1 MPTDELVIRTPSRRG
16 GPHRVSITDA
26 GLAMVERLAAEGNDQ
41 RTIAKALDLSH
52 TAYRDLIERDEA
64 AREALARG
72 HGALSDELTHHLLS
86 AARKGNITAAIY
98 LTKARLGWIEG
109 QAPDGA
115 PKTAVQVNIQIPR
128 AMTDA
133 EFARVIEGT
142 AAPTAPAKG
151 REGGSLPPPANGEVR
166 P

>member
-1 MPTDELVIRTPSRRG
+1 MAKASL
-16 GPHRVSITDA
+16 TDA
-26 GLAMVERLAAEGNDQ
+26 GLLCVERLAGEGNDQ
-41 RTIAKALDLSH
+41 RTIAKALGLSH
-52 TAYRDLIERDEA
+52 ATYRDLMDRDEA

-72 HGALSDELTHHLLS
+72 HGALADELTHHLLK
-86 AARKGNITAAIY
+86 AARSGNITAAIY

-128 AMTDA
+128 AMSDA
-133 EFARVIEGT
+133 EFARIVEGT
-142 AAPTAPAKG
+142 AAPARPP
-151 REGGSLPPPANGEVR
+151 EGGSHPLPGKAEVR

>member
-16 GPHRVSITDA
+16 LPKASLTDA
-26 GLAMVERLAAEGNDQ
+26 GLALVERLAGEGNDQ
-41 RTIAKALDLSH
+41 RTIAKALGLSH
-52 TAYRDLIERDEA
+52 TAYRDLVERDEA

-72 HGALSDELTHHLLS
+72 HGALADELTHHLLK
-86 AARKGNITAAIY
+86 AARSGNITAAIY

-142 AAPTAPAKG
+142 AAPARG
-151 REGGSLPPPANGEVR
+151 REGGSRPLPGKAEVR

>member
-1 MPTDELVIRTPSRRG
+1 MPTDELVIRTPRARG
-16 GPHRVSITDA
+16 GSPKASLTDA
-26 GLAMVERLAAEGNDQ
+26 GHSLVERLAAEGCDR
-41 RTIAKALDLSH
+41 RTIARELGIGYATLQDML
-52 TAYRDLIERDEA
+52 ERDEA

-72 HGALSDELTHHLLS
+72 HGALADELTHHLLK
-86 AARKGNITAAIY
+86 AARSGNITAAIY

-109 QAPDGA
+109 QTPDGA

-142 AAPTAPAKG
+142 AAPAKA
-151 REGGSLPPPANGEVR
+151 LP
-166 P
+166 

>member
-16 GPHRVSITDA
+16 LPKASLTDA
-26 GLAMVERLAAEGNDQ
+26 GLALVERLAGEGNDQ
-41 RTIAKALDLSH
+41 RTIAKALGLSH
-52 TAYRDLIERDEA
+52 TAYRDLVERDEA
-64 AREALARG
+64 AREALA
-72 HGALSDELTHHLLS
+72 DELTHHLLK
-86 AARKGNITAAIY
+86 AARSGSITAAIY

-128 AMTDA
+128 AMSDA
-133 EFARVIEGT
+133 EFARIVEGT
-142 AAPTAPAKG
+142 AAPARS
-151 REGGSLPPPANGEVR
+151 REGGSGPPPAVSEVR

>member
-1 MPTDELVIRTPSRRG
+1 MPTDELVTRTPSRRG
-16 GPHRVSITDA
+16 GPHRVAITDA
-26 GLAMVERLAAEGNDQ
+26 GLEVMERLAAEGNDQ
-41 RTIAKALDLSH
+41 RSIAKALGLSQ

-72 HGALSDELTHHLLS
+72 HGALSDELTHHLLT

-142 AAPTAPAKG
+142 AAPARS
-151 REGGSLPPPANGEVR
+151 REGGSGPPPAAGEVR